1 MQLFEAVGLCGSCRI
16 LVQASHIRYQVS
28 LGPEGNKS
36 DIETMDRF
44 LRTATRLGHC
54 PSLWPQKRLRHR
66 QRRGLTLL
74 EALLATAVLLIV
86 VTAVMSALSAGT
98 AQSEEA
104 RRGVS
109 ATLACEML
117 MARITGVN
125 PTQFTTDE
133 EWFRHFT
140 DPVTGGGWD
149 GHAEPTGDIR
159 AGRETALPLLPT
171 GYQAFSLHVDTNRR
185 LHMIPAPISAAITG
199 VEVAVESRDG
209 DRSLTRIVRFLPLPR
224 TLVEVSP

>member
-1 MQLFEAVGLCGSCRI
+1 MKGS
-16 LVQASHIRYQVS
+16 
-28 LGPEGNKS
+28 KS
-36 DIETMDRF
+36 DIETMERL
-44 LRTATRLGHC
+44 LRTAAQSGHRT
-54 PSLWPQKRLRHR
+54 SLSPRKRPLRC

-125 PTQFTTDE
+125 PDEFTTDE

-140 DPVTGGGWD
+140 EPVTAGGWD

-159 AGRETALPLLPT
+159 AGRESALPLLPT

-185 LHMIPAPISAAITG
+185 LHMIPAPISAAISG

-209 DRSLTRIVRFLPLPR
+209 DRSLTRIVRFIPLPR
-224 TLVEVSP
+224 ALAEVSP